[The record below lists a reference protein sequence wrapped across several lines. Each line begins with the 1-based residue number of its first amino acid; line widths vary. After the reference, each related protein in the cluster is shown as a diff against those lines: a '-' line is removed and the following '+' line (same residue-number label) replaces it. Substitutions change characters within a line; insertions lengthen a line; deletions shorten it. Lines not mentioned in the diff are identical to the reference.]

1 MKPITTNLLAGV
13 FFACAALSAPLRAQ
27 APQEECHTRSVPQTT
42 TAWLRQLTYPK
53 FDPANRVLVGVRFTA
68 NGEIRGQAQ
77 FESLDN
83 RATTVN
89 VVFSATLQV
98 QRPDASILLQTF
110 PTYSTSEAVTA
121 YDGTLDFGGGSGRTL
136 PNLVATPPAEVL
148 NSTAPADLALFTGPA
163 GAPGTVDLT
172 GRATGA
178 SVATGPGNLVSAF
191 AQTAGISVQVC
202 YLWLPDCNN
211 NGIPDAQDIANGAP
225 DRYGPTTCTP
235 DGIPDVCQP
244 QADCDSD
251 GLPDRCE
258 LAGNDCDNNQFPDN
272 CQPDC
277 DDDGQANACEIL
289 AGAAD
294 RYGPTTCTPDG
305 IPDVCQPQAD
315 CDGDGLPDRCELA
328 GNDCDNNQIPDNCQV
343 DCNNNGLAD
352 ACEILAGAA
361 DRYGPTTCTPDGVL
375 DACQPQP
382 DCDGDGLPDFCEIL
396 AGAADRYGKT
406 GPSQIVCTP
415 DGVPDACQPAAD
427 CDADGLPD
435 RCEIVGGAADNY
447 GTGPNGRITCSPD
460 RIPDICQ
467 PAPDCDADGF
477 PDACELA
484 GGASDCNAN
493 GLPDSCEPDCN
504 ADGTIDACE
513 ADCNSDGTP
522 DECQTLVDCNANG
535 VPDQCELAGGA
546 GDCDGDG
553 LLDACEVDC
562 DANGVPDQ
570 CEIAAAPYLD
580 ADLDGQLDSCTC
592 LPRDRGAPGS
602 LLVYPHFDNRAP
614 SRTLFTVTNIDTQR
628 AIDVHFVF
636 IDAETCLE
644 ANFTRRLTP
653 RDTLSFLTS
662 AMNPNM
668 VEGWCFAYAQD
679 PATGAAAKHDF
690 LVGRLSRVDGVA
702 QVDYDLNAVVFRA
715 VAGPATDVDGD
726 GLRDLDGVEYEEAPD
741 EILIP
746 RFFAQD
752 EQFSSELLL
761 LALGGGG
768 SFTNIVDLRVYN
780 DNEEIFSLQTQ
791 FTCWRKSRLADLSPL
806 FTRDYLS
813 TRTNSDPN
821 ETRHAPG
828 VETGWMSL
836 DGRAASSGSTRI
848 VDPAIYAVLVES
860 TPGRVIADL
869 PWERC
874 SQANGVLLPVGTTGQ

>member
-1 MKPITTNLLAGV
+1 VI
-13 FFACAALSAPLRAQ
+13 
-27 APQEECHTRSVPQTT
+27 
-42 TAWLRQLTYPK
+42 
-53 FDPANRVLVGVRFTA
+53 
-68 NGEIRGQAQ
+68 
-77 FESLDN
+77 
-83 RATTVN
+83 
-89 VVFSATLQV
+89 
-98 QRPDASILLQTF
+98 
-110 PTYSTSEAVTA
+110 
-121 YDGTLDFGGGSGRTL
+121 
-136 PNLVATPPAEVL
+136 
-148 NSTAPADLALFTGPA
+148 
-163 GAPGTVDLT
+163 
-172 GRATGA
+172 
-178 SVATGPGNLVSAF
+178 
-191 AQTAGISVQVC
+191 
-202 YLWLPDCNN
+202 
-211 NGIPDAQDIANGAP
+211 
-225 DRYGPTTCTP
+225 TCTP
-235 DGIPDVCQP
+235 NGVPD
-244 QADCDSD
+244 S
-251 GLPDRCE
+251 CE
-258 LAGNDCDNNQFPDN
+258 PA
-272 CQPDC
+272 
-277 DDDGQANACEIL
+277 
-289 AGAAD
+289 
-294 RYGPTTCTPDG
+294 
-305 IPDVCQPQAD
+305 
-315 CDGDGLPDRCELA
+315 
-328 GNDCDNNQIPDNCQV
+328 
-343 DCNNNGLAD
+343 
-352 ACEILAGAA
+352 
-361 DRYGPTTCTPDGVL
+361 
-375 DACQPQP
+375 P

-406 GPSQIVCTP
+406 APSQIVCTP

-836 DGRAASSGSTRI
+836 DGRVASSGSTRI